1 MPVIRPTDTLRALE
15 LNLSSTGPGG
25 GQRQRILPIPA
36 LATLQEQIDFTRLTR
51 LALLNLVID
60 QDTLAAILASTPAL
74 QELYIAIATKTTLTT
89 PALDG
94 VPLRILHANA
104 PEQTG
109 PSRADLA
116 FVASI
121 LPKLEQIGSL
131 NRVYEVHRRY
141 FGDEH
146 RVELVRWRQVTLPGY
161 FQVWRA

>member
-141 FGDEH
+141 DGAEH
-146 RVELVRWRQVTLPGY
+146 YVDLARWSQVTTPGY
-161 FQVWRA
+161 FQVWRP